1 MAEHGRLRGAQQGA
15 RGQQRPE
22 NNFDKLMVKRKDALM
37 KAIGAA
43 MSGNTEAVAS
53 ALEGSKSIGSV
64 MKEMQDFEAT
74 FMKAK
79 QGQGKGQ
86 R

>member
-1 MAEHGRLRGAQQGA
+1 MAQHGGQ
-15 RGQQRPE
+15 RGQGPE
-22 NNFDKLMVKRKDALM
+22 GNFQKLLLKRKDALM

-43 MSGNTEAVAS
+43 MAGNTEATAS